1 MVKDMQNKSVTK
13 ITTDI
18 AEKVRNG
25 ELKPSNAYVALRK
38 IKDQVDFVLKS
49 IEDEVMDELMMYN
62 RHEDLVVDDVRIVQV
77 AGRTVY
83 DFKDSHTWNDINE
96 QKKRIERMIKTA
108 TKDGVQIIDD
118 ETGEMYEPVP
128 VKHSKSYLKIERIRK

>member
-1 MVKDMQNKSVTK
+1 MVKCMNKSIEK

-18 AEKVRNG
+18 VEKVRNG
-25 ELKPSNAYVALRK
+25 EMKPSNAYIGLRK
-38 IKDQVDFVLKS
+38 LRDQIDYVIKS
-49 IEDEVMDELMMYN
+49 IEDEVMDELMLYS
-62 RHEDLVVDDVRIVQV
+62 RHEDLIVDDRKIVHV
-77 AGRTVY
+77 SGRTTY

-128 VKHSKSYLKIERIRK
+128 VKNSKSYLKIERIKR

>member
-1 MVKDMQNKSVTK
+1 MNKSLEK

-18 AEKVRNG
+18 AEQVKNG
-25 ELKPSNAYVALRK
+25 EMKPSNAYVGLRK
-38 IKDQVDFVLKS
+38 LKDQIDSVIKS
-49 IEDEVMDELMMYN
+49 IEDDVMDELMHYN
-62 RHEDLVVDDVRIVQV
+62 RHEDLVVGNVKIVQV
-77 AGRTVY
+77 AGRAMY

-128 VKHSKSYLKIERIRK
+128 VKNAKSYLKIERIK

>member
-1 MVKDMQNKSVTK
+1 MVKCMNKSVEK

-25 ELKPSNAYVALRK
+25 EMKPSNAYVGLRK
-38 IKDQVDFVLKS
+38 LRDQIDHVIKS
-49 IEDEVMDELMMYN
+49 IEDEVMDELMLYS
-62 RHEDLVVDDVRIVQV
+62 RHDDLIVDDRRIVHV
-77 AGRTVY
+77 AGRTTY

-128 VKHSKSYLKIERIRK
+128 VKHSKSYLKIERVKR

>member
-1 MVKDMQNKSVTK
+1 MTMNNSVQK
-13 ITTDI
+13 ITSDI
-18 AEKVRNG
+18 VEKVKNG
-25 ELKPSNAYVALRK
+25 EMKPSNAYVGLRK
-38 IKDQVDFVLKS
+38 MKDQIDSLIKS
-49 IEDEVMDELMMYN
+49 IEDDVMDELIKYN
-62 RHEDLVVDDVRIVQV
+62 RHEDLVVDDVKIVQV
-77 AGRTVY
+77 AGRTMY

-128 VKHSKSYLKIERIRK
+128 VKNAKSYLKIERIRK

>member
-1 MVKDMQNKSVTK
+1 MVKCMNNSIKK

-25 ELKPSNAYVALRK
+25 EMKPSNAYVGLRK
-38 IKDQVDFVLKS
+38 LRDQIDYVIKS
-49 IEDEVMDELMMYN
+49 IEDEVMDELMLYS
-62 RHEDLVVDDVRIVQV
+62 RHDDLIVDDRKIVHV
-77 AGRTVY
+77 AGRTTY

-128 VKHSKSYLKIERIRK
+128 VKNSKSYLKIERIKR